1 MFTPFELF
9 LKQSIDAET
18 YEHLSERLAVSK
30 HRLTKIKRDP
40 AIMSFIEAIEISKL
54 TQKPLEQIAD
64 QTLKN

>member
-18 YEHLSERLAVSK
+18 YEHLAEKLAVSK
-30 HRLTKIKRDP
+30 HRLTKIKSDP
-40 AIMSFIEAIEISKL
+40 ARLTFLEAIEISKL
-54 TQKPLEQIAD
+54 TRKPLEQIAD